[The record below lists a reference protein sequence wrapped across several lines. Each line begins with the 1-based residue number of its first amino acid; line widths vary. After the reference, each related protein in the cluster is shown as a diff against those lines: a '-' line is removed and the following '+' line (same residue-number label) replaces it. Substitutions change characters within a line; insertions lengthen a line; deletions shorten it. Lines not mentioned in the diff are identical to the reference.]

1 MIPLFITIKEK
12 AMSTPKT
19 LLQIAGAA
27 PRSPKWQDAALVL
40 IDHQTEYT
48 TGGVPLAGIDA
59 AIGEIAV
66 LLTQARAAGAPVFH
80 VVHHARPGA
89 ALFDPQREY
98 VNIIDG
104 LQPHDGEVTVV
115 KTLPNSFAG
124 TTLDAELKKA
134 GKKEL
139 IIAGFATHMCISATT
154 RSALDHGYVSTVV
167 AAACATRDLP
177 DALGNGVVPAAEVQ
191 RATLAALADR
201 FATIVPDAAA
211 LR

>member
-1 MIPLFITIKEK
+1 MT
-12 AMSTPKT
+12 TPKT

-27 PRSPKWQDAALVL
+27 PRKPQWKEAALIL

-48 TGGVPLAGIDA
+48 SGAVPLAGIDA
-59 AIGEIAV
+59 AVAQIAQ
-66 LLTQARAAGAPVFH
+66 LLRQARAAGAPVIH
-80 VVHHARPGA
+80 VVHHAKPGA
-89 ALFDPQREY
+89 ALFDPQCEF

-104 LQPHDGEVTVV
+104 LQAQEGEVTVV
-115 KTLPNSFAG
+115 KSLPNSFAG

-177 DALGNGVVPAAEVQ
+177 DALGNGVVRAADLQ
-191 RATLAALADR
+191 RASLAALADR

>member
-1 MIPLFITIKEK
+1 
-12 AMSTPKT
+12 MSTPKT

-27 PRSPKWQDAALVL
+27 PRTPQWKDAALIL

-59 AIGEIAV
+59 ATGEIAQ
-66 LLTQARAAGAPVFH
+66 LLKRARAAGAPVFH
-80 VVHHARPGA
+80 VVHHAKPGA

-104 LQPHDGEVTVV
+104 LQPQEGEVTVV
-115 KTLPNSFAG
+115 KALPNSFAN

-177 DALGNGVVPAAEVQ
+177 DALGNGLVPAAEVQ
-191 RATLAALADR
+191 RAALAALADR
-201 FATIVPDAAA
+201 FATVVLNAAA
-211 LR
+211 LV

>member
-1 MIPLFITIKEK
+1 
-12 AMSTPKT
+12 MSIPKT

-27 PRSPKWQDAALVL
+27 PRTPQWKDAALIL

-48 TGGVPLAGIDA
+48 KGGVPLAGIDA
-59 AIGEIAV
+59 AIGEIAQ
-66 LLTQARAAGAPVFH
+66 LLKQARAAGAPVFH
-80 VVHHARPGA
+80 VVHHAKPGA

-104 LQPHDGEVTVV
+104 LQPQEGEVTVV
-115 KTLPNSFAG
+115 KALPNSFSN

-177 DALGNGVVPAAEVQ
+177 DALGGGVVSAAEIQ
-191 RATLAALADR
+191 RASLAALADR
-201 FATIVPDAAA
+201 FATVVPSAAA
-211 LR
+211 LV

>member
-1 MIPLFITIKEK
+1 
-12 AMSTPKT
+12 MSTPKT

-27 PRSPKWQDAALVL
+27 PRSPQWKDAALIL
-40 IDHQTEYT
+40 IDHQAEYT
-48 TGGVPLAGIDA
+48 KGGVPLAGIDA
-59 AIGEIAV
+59 AIGEIAQ
-66 LLTQARAAGAPVFH
+66 LLKQARAAGAPVFH
-80 VVHHARPGA
+80 VVHHAKSGA

-104 LQPHDGEVTVV
+104 LEPQEGEVTVV
-115 KTLPNSFAG
+115 KALPNSFAN

-177 DALGNGVVPAAEVQ
+177 DALGGGVVSAAEVQ
-191 RATLAALADR
+191 RASLAALADR
-201 FATIVPDAAA
+201 FATVVPSAAA
-211 LR
+211 LV

>member
-1 MIPLFITIKEK
+1 
-12 AMSTPKT
+12 MSTPQT

-27 PRSPKWQDAALVL
+27 PRSPQWKDAALIL
-40 IDHQTEYT
+40 IDHQAEYT
-48 TGGVPLAGIDA
+48 KGGVPLAGIDA
-59 AIGEIAV
+59 AISEIAQ
-66 LLTQARAAGAPVFH
+66 LLKQARAAGAPVFH
-80 VVHHARPGA
+80 VVHHAKSGA

-104 LQPHDGEVTVV
+104 LEPQEGEVTVI
-115 KTLPNSFAG
+115 KALPNSFAN

-177 DALGNGVVPAAEVQ
+177 DALGGGVVSAAEVQ
-191 RATLAALADR
+191 RASLAALADR
-201 FATIVPDAAA
+201 FATVVPSAAA
-211 LR
+211 LV

>member
-1 MIPLFITIKEK
+1 
-12 AMSTPKT
+12 MSTPKT

-27 PRSPKWQDAALVL
+27 PRTPQWKDAALIL

-48 TGGVPLAGIDA
+48 KGGVPLAGIDA
-59 AIGEIAV
+59 AIGEIAQ
-66 LLTQARAAGAPVFH
+66 LLKQARAAAAPVFH
-80 VVHHARPGA
+80 VVHHAKPGA

-104 LQPHDGEVTVV
+104 LQPQEGEVTVV
-115 KTLPNSFAG
+115 KALPNSFSN

-177 DALGNGVVPAAEVQ
+177 DALGGGVVSAAEIQ
-191 RATLAALADR
+191 RASLAALADR
-201 FATIVPDAAA
+201 FATVVPSAAA
-211 LR
+211 LV